1 VFRSDYHEEGTAIR
15 SAKKIDF
22 FLNNFISFTNFAA
35 STQKKKH
42 VCSEFSMTLESA
54 SQQKIRKNVINKTG
68 PFVDKQIIIL
78 TNAGLKKLVLMFI
91 T

>member
-1 VFRSDYHEEGTAIR
+1 
-15 SAKKIDF
+15 
-22 FLNNFISFTNFAA
+22 
-35 STQKKKH
+35 
-42 VCSEFSMTLESA
+42 MTLESA

>member
-1 VFRSDYHEEGTAIR
+1 VFRSDYQEGTAIR
-15 SAKKIDF
+15 SAKKNRF
-22 FLNNFISFTNFAA
+22 FLNNFISFTNSAA
-35 STQKKKH
+35 STQKKH